1 MRKLAPMFVF
11 TTIAAL
17 VGGTAL
23 AATTGMTTS
32 MSATDKS
39 GAPTV
44 DANTNSTQGMSYSD
58 KSSTSSGTNA
68 RMDGKASSMATNQTD
83 ERATAKGVDE
93 DDKSMTEQKTA
104 AEKKAG
110 KMNMKKAKVARAG
123 NSTTMDRTPINST
136 NGAAANSTT
145 GSSAGQ

>member
-23 AATTGMTTS
+23 AATGTTTS

-44 DANTNSTQGMSYSD
+44 DANTSNPQGMSYSD
-58 KSSTSSGTNA
+58 KSNTSPGTNA
-68 RMDGKASSMATNQTD
+68 RMDGKAAVNANRMPQHRAGMAM
-83 ERATAKGVDE
+83 DE
-93 DDKSMTEQKTA
+93 DDKSMTEQMTT
-104 AEKKAG
+104 AEKAKAG
-110 KMNMKKAKVARAG
+110 KTRMKKAKVARAG
-123 NSTTMDRTPINST
+123 DSTMMNRTPIDST
-136 NGAAANSTT
+136 NGAAVNSTN

>member
-23 AATTGMTTS
+23 AATTGSTTS
-32 MSATDKS
+32 MAATDKS

-44 DANTNSTQGMSYSD
+44 DANTNNTQGMSYSD
-58 KSSTSSGTNA
+58 KSGTSPGTNA
-68 RMDGKASSMATNQTD
+68 RMDGKAPANANQMP
-83 ERATAKGVDE
+83 RHSAAMGMDE
-93 DDKSMTEQKTA
+93 DDKSMTEQKTV

-110 KMNMKKAKVARAG
+110 KMHMKKAKVARAG
-123 NSTTMDRTPINST
+123 DSTMKNRTPIESS
-136 NGAAANSTT
+136 NGAAVNSTT
-145 GSSAGQ
+145 GSSGGQ